1 MALSTQTLSL
11 PLSHSS
17 LSHTHAGHL
26 NTLALS
32 TQTIHKCRIK
42 KETIK
47 RAQFET
53 EIEGQDARSRQK
65 NRGSRCLIKAKEKF
79 KTRTKNWGLV
89 WVSGIEESWQIDSI
103 SKEEQDRAK
112 MSLCDGGLY

>member
-1 MALSTQTLSL
+1 MGISAHTHSLSPSLDLSHASLTLSCRTLGHIGTVNTNTLSL
-11 PLSHSS
+11 PLS
-17 LSHTHAGHL
+17 HAGHL

-42 KETIK
+42 KEITK

-65 NRGSRCLIKAKEKF
+65 TSSRRVG
-79 KTRTKNWGLV
+79 KT
-89 WVSGIEESWQIDSI
+89 EDS
-103 SKEEQDRAK
+103 E
-112 MSLCDGGLY
+112 